1 MRILIADDNQLV
13 RSSVANLLSD
23 EQGWTVCGGTKNAD
37 ETLSL
42 AQQHSPEVVLLDVS
56 MPGSSGLEIARLLR
70 QQFPD
75 LKILMISHHD
85 PRQLLPS
92 ALEAGANH
100 CLDKACLA
108 TDLIPAIK
116 TLTGS

>member
-13 RSSVANLLSD
+13 RSSVAALLSS
-23 EQGWTVCGGTKNAD
+23 EEGWIVCGGAQNAD

-56 MPGSSGLEIARLLR
+56 MPGRNGLEIARLLR
-70 QQFPD
+70 QQFPN
-75 LKILMISHHD
+75 LKILMISQHD
-85 PRQLLPS
+85 PGHLMPR

-100 CLDKACLA
+100 CIDKACLA
-108 TDLIPAIK
+108 RDLIPAIK
-116 TLTGS
+116 SLIDS

>member
-13 RSSVANLLSD
+13 RSSVATLLSD
-23 EQGWTVCGGTKNAD
+23 EQGWTVCGGAKDAD

-42 AQQHSPEVVLLDVS
+42 AQQHLPEIVLLDVS
-56 MPGSSGLEIARLLR
+56 MPGRSGLDIARLLR
-70 QQFPD
+70 QQFPNV
-75 LKILMISHHD
+75 KILMISHHD
-85 PRQLLPS
+85 PQQLLPS

-100 CLDKACLA
+100 CIDKACLG

-116 TLTGS
+116 TLIAS